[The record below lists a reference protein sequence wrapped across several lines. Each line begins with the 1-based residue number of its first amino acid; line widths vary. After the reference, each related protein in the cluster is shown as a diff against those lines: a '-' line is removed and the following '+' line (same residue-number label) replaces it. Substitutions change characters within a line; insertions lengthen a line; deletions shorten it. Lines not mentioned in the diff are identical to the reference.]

1 MNRCDLDIFVP
12 AARLR
17 EKLAEVEAIENSD
30 SSTRTDLH
38 GVPVAEE
45 AGPKRGVR

>member
-1 MNRCDLDIFVP
+1 MNQCDLDIFVP

-17 EKLAEVEAIENSD
+17 GKVAEVEAIENSD

-38 GVPVAEE
+38 GAPVAEE